1 MEAKNKITQL
11 IVNIHNSTKI
21 LLKKDDFMNKL
32 FYLLFAAAIIIVS
45 GTFAIYYIESEQE
58 GTQIN
63 TMLDALWWTVATI
76 TTVGYG
82 DIVPVSDAGRI
93 IAIVYMFFGIGVI
106 AIFLSVLGTNFY
118 KKRFQEDEKE
128 ITHAQK
134 LILEKIENQDKKIQE
149 ILDKLNK

>member
-1 MEAKNKITQL
+1 MN
-11 IVNIHNSTKI
+11 VHNSTKI
-21 LLKKDDFMNKL
+21 QLKNDIFVNKL
-32 FYLLFAAAIIIVS
+32 FYLLFASAIIVVS
-45 GTFAIYYIESEQE
+45 GTFAIYYIESDQE

-76 TTVGYG
+76 STVGYG
-82 DIVPVSDAGRI
+82 DIVPVSDLGRVL
-93 IAIVYMFFGIGVI
+93 AIVYMFIGIGVF
-106 AIFLSVLGTNFY
+106 AIFLSTLGTSFY